1 MTSDSA
7 AAELTDPR
15 RAGVHWPV
23 RVGAVP
29 ARASEFSARPESAP
43 GLGTALVPG
52 ATVALV
58 SGRADGPA
66 RADWLRLSGKTQ
78 LAVAAAES
86 LWQSRSVELLV
97 WAVATSRT
105 SVLAAY
111 TEAAAAIWGSSPA
124 GNAEAVAARFVGW
137 LNETGR
143 PWLLVLDDLSGTADL
158 RGLWPNGPAGR
169 VLVTTA
175 ESAAMP
181 GGTQA
186 LPVGLFSHR
195 EALNYLMGRLSADPD
210 RRLGAIDLVKDLSC
224 EPMALAQ
231 ACAVITSS
239 AWTCRDYQEA
249 FVRRREQMTDPSG
262 GQLPA
267 AAVTWTFCFEQ
278 ADWLSPDVPAQSL
291 LALIALLDGH
301 GIPAVVLS
309 APAACGYLAGHRPG
323 SRPDR
328 QSAGRA
334 LLVLERAGLLT
345 IDRTTA
351 PPMVRI
357 SPVLQSALRTMMPEG
372 MLEYAA
378 RSAADA
384 LIEAWPEDEPP
395 RWLAE
400 SFRSCAASLWQA
412 AGDLLWAGG
421 CHPVLQRAGQSLDD
435 ARLTGPAADYWRDL
449 ASVSE
454 RLLGADHPHTLA
466 AVQRLT
472 RAYLAAGRTA
482 DAVRW
487 VQWVVDRRART
498 LGSDHRDVLAA
509 RRELG
514 HALVAAGQLRDAI
527 GVLDRV
533 ADDYERLYGPEH
545 VDTLGARDELAAAY
559 LAGGR
564 PADAAGLYRRTL
576 SGRERVQGSRHVQTL
591 TTREGLGDASQAE
604 GRTKDAISAYK
615 KVLAGRERALGADH
629 LDTLRI
635 HGKLGSSYHTAG
647 KMAAAVHSYEQARS
661 GYERMLGADHPDT
674 LNIRVRLAQ
683 AYYEVGRLGD
693 ARTLLRDTAERCE
706 RVLPPGDR
714 LTSQVQA
721 SLADIG
727 AELGPARVADPHDGL
742 MPGQPLLTAPHGGSG
757 CRRSR
762 KTTRAASPPPSRA
775 AGRRLTR
782 CCPRPVPR
790 PAHAVPS
797 WLSPARTAGRPPSAS
812 ASTGTRVRARW
823 S

>member
-1 MTSDSA
+1 MTSDSP

-15 RAGVHWPV
+15 RAGVHWPI
-23 RVGAVP
+23 RVGAMP
-29 ARASEFSARPESAP
+29 ARASEFSPRPESAP
-43 GLGTALVPG
+43 SLGTALVPG

-58 SGRADGPA
+58 PARADGPGGPA
-66 RADWLRLSGKTQ
+66 HPDWLRLSGKTQ
-78 LAVAAAES
+78 LAVAVAES
-86 LWQSRSVELLV
+86 LWQSRSVDLLV
-97 WAVATSRT
+97 WASGTSRT

-111 TEAAAAIWGSSPA
+111 SEAAAAVSGITPV
-124 GNAEAVAARFVGW
+124 GNAESVAARFIGW

-143 PWLLVLDDLSGTADL
+143 PWLLVLDDLSSTADL

-169 VLVTTA
+169 VLVTA
-175 ESAAMP
+175 ADSAAMP
-181 GGTQA
+181 GGTQT

-210 RRLGAIDLVKDLSC
+210 RRLGAIDLVNDLYC

-239 AWTCRDYQEA
+239 AWTCRDYQDA
-249 FVRRREQMTDPSG
+249 FVRRREQMTEQSG
-262 GQLPA
+262 GPLPA

-291 LALIALLDGH
+291 LALIALMDGH

-323 SRPDR
+323 SHPDR
-328 QSAGRA
+328 ESAGRA

-351 PPMVRI
+351 PPMVRM

-372 MLEYAA
+372 MLEHAA

-384 LIEAWPEDEPP
+384 LTETWPEEEEPP
-395 RWLAE
+395 GWLAE

-421 CHPVLQRAGQSLDD
+421 CHPVLQRAGQSLDN

-472 RAYLAAGRTA
+472 GAYLAAGRTA

-514 HALVAAGQLRDAI
+514 HALVAAGQLPEAVT
-527 GVLDRV
+527 VLDQV
-533 ADDYERLYGPEH
+533 AGDYERLYGPDH
-545 VDTLGARDELAAAY
+545 IDTLGARDELAAAY
-559 LAGGR
+559 LAVGR
-564 PADAAGLYRRTL
+564 PVDAAGLYRRTL
-576 SGRERVQGSRHVQTL
+576 AGRERVQGPRHPETL
-591 TTREGLGDASQAE
+591 TTRQGLADASQAD

-615 KVLAGRERALGADH
+615 KVLAGRERVLGPDQ
-629 LDTLRI
+629 LDTLAI

-647 KMAAAVHSYEQARS
+647 KMASAVHSYEQARS
-661 GYERMLGADHPDT
+661 GYERVLGADHPDT
-674 LNIRVRLAQ
+674 LNIRVRLAR

-693 ARTLLRDTAERCE
+693 ARALLRDTAERCE

-714 LTSQVQA
+714 LTSQAQA
-721 SLADIG
+721 SLTDIG
-727 AELGPARVADPHDGL
+727 AELRPARARSRSAGL
-742 MPGQPLLTAPHGGSG
+742 MPGQPIPIAHAEEADVDGHPGQH
-757 CRRSR
+757 
-762 KTTRAASPPPSRA
+762 
-775 AGRRLTR
+775 GRRHSRRRAPL
-782 CCPRPVPR
+782 
-790 PAHAVPS
+790 
-797 WLSPARTAGRPPSAS
+797 AGD
-812 ASTGTRVRARW
+812 
-823 S
+823 